1 MYRLSILALL
11 AATALPAQS
20 VQPGQPA
27 GTSAEALAP
36 VTVTAFGTRLDDLP
50 GSASYVD
57 GEDFR
62 GKGLVNLAT
71 IAQQVPGVYVR
82 DEDGYGNFP
91 NLSLRGVDG
100 TRSTKVTLMEDGI
113 LTAPSPYA
121 SPNAYYSP
129 KAGRMAGIE
138 FLKGSSQVRF
148 GPHTTGGVVNF
159 LSTPIPAAASGYAR
173 LTHGSEATTFG
184 QFWAGSTEPTGGG
197 LLGTLVE
204 LHGQHTDGFRAI
216 DGSDGDT
223 GYRLVEPMV
232 KLGWQPDAR
241 RAHRFELKVGM
252 TDFDADESYAGITE
266 GDLAADPDRRY
277 AGTAFDRHVAE
288 QWRTY
293 LKWMAEP
300 DQGTRVESA
309 LYLNAF
315 RRNWSKLDGISG
327 AGGGVPTNIGQALL
341 NPTGLAVIQ
350 GLGAGNLVNRDAFRD
365 HEALGWQ
372 TEGKFT
378 LEGAVRQEITVGL
391 RVHRD
396 TAGGTNQTLTRASN
410 GDGTFASPAYGAVA
424 GAGYAEVNAVSLHAE
439 DALRLGALTL
449 RPGVR
454 QEWLAYANTTAAGV
468 ADSGDTTLTTGG
480 LGLTLDLGKGESLF
494 AGIHAGASPANPA
507 GYLAGTRAE
516 RSVGSEL
523 GWRLNGKG
531 TRWEVAFFHTDFSSL
546 IAPEVGVGGGG
557 LNPSR
562 NAGRAESYGIE
573 FLAGYDHGR
582 AKGWSMGTPLSL
594 NATFT
599 RARFK
604 DLDGRLGN
612 AAGLFAGAEN
622 GSEVPYVPA
631 WKLGLSAGLEWSRT
645 AVTLSGGYGSSTWG
659 TGYNGRP
666 RVDDTTGLPID
677 PSAIDGRVPALLTLD
692 LAFRHEVR
700 DGLRLVGGVLNL
712 TDERETISRAPL
724 GPRANAP
731 RTFHLGAECRF

>member
-1 MYRLSILALL
+1 MRASFSFVLLL
-11 AATALPAQS
+11 AAGAGAQS
-20 VQPGQPA
+20 VAVGESA
-27 GTSAEALAP
+27 GDGAATLAP
-36 VTVTAFGTRLDDLP
+36 VTVTGFGSRINALP
-50 GSASYVD
+50 GSAMYVD
-57 GEDFR
+57 GDDFR

-129 KAGRMAGIE
+129 KPGRMAGIE

-159 LSTPIPAAASGYAR
+159 LSTPIPAAPSGYVR
-173 LTHGSEATTFG
+173 LTHGSDATTFG
-184 QFWAGSTEPTGGG
+184 HFWAGETRPIGEGR
-197 LLGTLVE
+197 LGTLVE
-204 LHGQHTDGFRAI
+204 LHGQHSDGFRAI
-216 DGSDGDT
+216 DGSDADT
-223 GYRLVEPMV
+223 GFRLVEPMV

-241 RAHRFELKVGM
+241 QAHRFELKVGM
-252 TDFDADESYAGITE
+252 TDFDADETYAGLADQ
-266 GDLAADPDRRY
+266 DLAADPDRRY
-277 AGTAFDRHVAE
+277 AGTAFDRHTAE

-293 LKWMAEP
+293 LKWVAEP

-309 LYLNAF
+309 LYFNAF
-315 RRNWSKLDGISG
+315 RRNWSKLDSLSG
-327 AGGGVPTNIGQALL
+327 AGVPTNIGQALL
-341 NPTGLAVIQ
+341 DPTGLSVIR

-372 TEGKFT
+372 TEGTFT
-378 LEGAVRQEITVGL
+378 LDGPVRQELTVGVRL
-391 RVHRD
+391 HRD
-396 TAGGTNQTLTRASN
+396 TAGGTNQTITRAS
-410 GDGTFASPAYGAVA
+410 GLDGTFGDPTFGAVTS
-424 GAGYAEVNAVSLHAE
+424 AGYAEVDALSVHAE
-439 DALRLGALTL
+439 DAIRLGALTL
-449 RPGVR
+449 RPGIR
-454 QEWLAYANTTAAGV
+454 REWLAYANTTSAG
-468 ADSGDTTLTTGG
+468 AGSGDTSLTTGG
-480 LGLTLDLGKGESLF
+480 LGLTLDLAQGESLF
-494 AGIHAGASPANPA
+494 AGMHVGASPANPS

-523 GWRLNGKG
+523 GWRMTGKG
-531 TRWEVAFFHTDFSSL
+531 MRCEVAFFHTDFSRL

-562 NAGRAESYGIE
+562 NAGQAESYGLE
-573 FLAGYDHGR
+573 LLAGYDHGR
-582 AKGWSMGTPLSL
+582 AKGWSLGTPLSL
-594 NATFT
+594 SATFT

-622 GSEVPYVPA
+622 GSDVPYVPDL
-631 WKLGLSAGLEWSRT
+631 KIGLSAGLEWSRT
-645 AVTLSGGYGSSTWG
+645 ALSLSGGYNSSTWG

-666 RVDDTTGLPID
+666 RVDDTTGLPLA

-700 DGLRLVGGVLNL
+700 EGLRLVGGVQNL
-712 TDERETISRAPL
+712 TDEREIVSRAPL

-731 RTFHLGAECRF
+731 RTFHLGAEYRF